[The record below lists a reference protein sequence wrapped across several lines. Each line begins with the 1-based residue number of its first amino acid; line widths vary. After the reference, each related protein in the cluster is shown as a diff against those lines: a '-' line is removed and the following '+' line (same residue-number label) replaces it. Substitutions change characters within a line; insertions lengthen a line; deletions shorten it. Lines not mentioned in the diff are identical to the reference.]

1 MKVVNIPLEIVD
13 SHAKFSDL
21 AGHHIQNFGK
31 EELCFMSNDIRMSP
45 VVAGKTAL
53 VCICEEN
60 IRVVP
65 CHWKHPKIVITG
77 VRRTRKAR
85 FDLYE

>member
-45 VVAGKTAL
+45 VVAGKNAL
-53 VCICEEN
+53 VCICEEKHKSCS
-60 IRVVP
+60 VP
-65 CHWKHPKIVITG
+65 LETPENSYNWCQENKESEI
-77 VRRTRKAR
+77 
-85 FDLYE
+85 